1 MKKQAKRKLYWRK
14 LDDQAKVFALASNNK
29 YSSIFRLSVV
39 LKEEIDEKILREALE
54 LVLEK
59 YKVFKVRMRKGLFW
73 YYFEENDKNPIIS
86 VENEYPFKKINT
98 KENNDYLFKV
108 TYFNTKINI
117 DFFHALTD
125 GTGGFEFLNDL
136 VYRYLEL
143 KYSNEL
149 EAEKIKEKIVLKES
163 ENAYRKNY
171 KYTGEKNKNLKRA
184 YLLKGDTLTQ
194 GEFAINH
201 FYINLNEIKK
211 ISKDNNCTISA
222 YLVSMIAYSIYETN
236 YKVNDGKKPINICV
250 PISLRKYFPS
260 ETISNFFSYMIIN
273 INLKNNKVYLF
284 EDILEKVK
292 KEFEK
297 KMKVEKM
304 VQTITEDAGSTNN
317 IFVRVVPLILKKI
330 AVRIGSLEVKR
341 HFTLTFSNMGKIM
354 VDEKYSKYIENFLV
368 ILAPDWAEKVKCGVC
383 SYNNDLILT
392 FTTNLNGSSLECKFR
407 DLLKENKINFNIE
420 GNGVNV
426 ISN

>member
-1 MKKQAKRKLYWRK
+1 MKKQTKRKLYWRK

-39 LKEEIDEKILREALE
+39 LKEEIDENILSEALN

-59 YKVFKVRMRKGLFW
+59 YKVFKVKMRKGIFW
-73 YYFEENDKNPIIS
+73 YYFEENDKKPIIS
-86 VENEYPFKKINT
+86 IESEYPFKKINT

-125 GTGGFEFLNDL
+125 GTGGLEFLTDL
-136 VYRYLEL
+136 IYRYLEL
-143 KYSNEL
+143 KHPNEL
-149 EAEKIKEKIVLKES
+149 ESDKINEKIVLRES

-171 KYTGEKNKNLKRA
+171 KFVNEKKNKIGKA
-184 YLLKGDTLTQ
+184 YLLKGENLTN

-201 FYINLNEIKK
+201 FNINVNELKQV
-211 ISKDNNCTISA
+211 SKENGCTISA
-222 YLVSMIAYSIYETN
+222 YLVAMIAYSIYETN
-236 YKVNDGKKPINICV
+236 YKVNDGKRPINISV

-273 INLKNNKVYLF
+273 LNIKSNKTYMF
-284 EDILEKVK
+284 ADILELVK

-304 VQTITEDAGSTNN
+304 IQTITSDAGSTNKVF
-317 IFVRVVPLILKKI
+317 IRVVPLLLKRI
-330 AVRIGSLEVKR
+330 AVRIGSLELKK
-341 HFTLTFSNMGKIM
+341 HFTLTFSNMGKVI
-354 VDEKYSKYIENFLV
+354 VEEKYSNYIENFLV
-368 ILAPDWAEKVKCGVC
+368 ILAPDWAERVKCGVC
-383 SYNNDLILT
+383 SYEGDLVLT
-392 FTTNLNGSSLECKFR
+392 FSTNLNGSSLECKVR
-407 DLLKENKINFNIE
+407 DLLKENNIKFKIE

-426 ISN
+426 ISY